1 MMRAVVLVGG
11 LVAVVAAGCTA
22 RPTLSVANDEVYL
35 AELGPSIMVESP
47 PAETFRLGAGDAL
60 GQGIFTKYVVAVRAG
75 QPEAPRY
82 AAGDAGEAEAARPAT
97 GEGDDAEP
105 AHHATGEDDA
115 PSP

>member
-1 MMRAVVLVGG
+1 MMRAGVLVGG
-11 LVAVVAAGCTA
+11 LAAVLAAGCTA

-47 PAETFRLGAGDAL
+47 SAETFRLGAGDAL
-60 GQGIFTKYVVAVRAG
+60 GQGIFTQHVVAVRAG

-82 AAGDAGEAEAARPAT
+82 AAGEASDEAARPST
-97 GEGDDAEP
+97 GDGDDAEP
-105 AHHATGEDDA
+105 ARYATGEDDA